1 MLFFSFRHITRT
13 LLTATFLLGL
23 ALIGTQYVGMAS
35 PVRAT
40 ISQSQVVSEGRN
52 IFGQACIQCHGIGH
66 IMIKGKT
73 EEGWRDTV
81 YSMISRGAQMMPDEI
96 DPLIAYLAATY
107 GPDSAASAAAGATS
121 GGSATLPDEPG
132 RVILDRTCT
141 ACHVLELVTS
151 SRKSRAEWQETISRM
166 ISFGAELTDDERQT
180 VEDYAAEHLGT
191 Q

>member
-35 PVRAT
+35 PAQAT
-40 ISQSQVVSEGRN
+40 TSQSQVVSEGRN

-66 IMIKGKT
+66 IMVKGKT

-107 GPDSAASAAAGATS
+107 RPDSAAPAAEG
-121 GGSATLPDEPG
+121 ATLPDEAG

-151 SRKSRAEWQETISRM
+151 SRKSRTEWQETISRM

-191 Q
+191 R

>member
-1 MLFFSFRHITRT
+1 M

-23 ALIGTQYVGMAS
+23 ALLGTQYMGMAS
-35 PVRAT
+35 PGPTT

-66 IMIKGKT
+66 ILIKGKT

-81 YSMISRGAQMMPDEI
+81 YSMISRGAQLMPDEV
-96 DPLIAYLAATY
+96 DPLIAYLTATY
-107 GPDSAASAAAGATS
+107 TPDSAVPAAEGA
-121 GGSATLPDEPG
+121 ALPDAPG
-132 RVILDRTCT
+132 RTILDRTCT

-166 ISFGAELTDDERQT
+166 ISFGAELTDDERQMA
-180 VEDYAAEHLGT
+180 EDYAAEHLGT

>member
-1 MLFFSFRHITRT
+1 MFFSFRHITRT

-35 PVRAT
+35 PARTT
-40 ISQSQVVSEGRN
+40 ISQSQVVSEGRD

-81 YSMISRGAQMMPDEI
+81 YSMISRGAQLMPDEI

-107 GPDSAASAAAGATS
+107 DPDSTPAAEGAA
-121 GGSATLPDEPG
+121 LPDEPG
-132 RVILDRTCT
+132 RRILDRTCT
-141 ACHVLELVTS
+141 GCHALELVTG
-151 SRKSRAEWQETISRM
+151 SRKSRAEWQDTISRM

-180 VEDYAAEHLGT
+180 VEDYAVEHLGT

>member
-1 MLFFSFRHITRT
+1 
-13 LLTATFLLGL
+13 
-23 ALIGTQYVGMAS
+23 MAS
-35 PVRAT
+35 PARAT

-107 GPDSAASAAAGATS
+107 RPDSAAPAAEG
-121 GGSATLPDEPG
+121 ATLPDEAG

-141 ACHVLELVTS
+141 ALSC
-151 SRKSRAEWQETISRM
+151 A
-166 ISFGAELTDDERQT
+166 GAGDEFAQIQNGMAGDHQQDDQLRC
-180 VEDYAAEHLGT
+180 
-191 Q
+191 